1 MSLKEDKKSDLS
13 SQMTRTIKRVRI
25 TAKMRADIFMRH
37 FGICHLCSLKVVPG
51 QDWDVSH
58 EIPLECGGAD
68 DESNWL
74 VAHRKC
80 HRVHTATVDVPKI
93 AKVKRIH
100 QAHVGAKLASKSP
113 LPGGKRSKWKRKM
126 NGTVVLRDGHE

>member
-1 MSLKEDKKSDLS
+1 M
-13 SQMTRTIKRVRI
+13 KRKRI
-25 TAKMRADIFMRH
+25 TAKMRVEIFTRH
-37 FGICHLCSLKVVPG
+37 MGVCHLCSLKVVPG
-51 QDWDVSH
+51 EDWDVSH

-80 HRVHTATVDVPKI
+80 HRVHTSTVDMPKI

-100 QAHVGAKLASKSP
+100 QRHIGAELKSKNP
-113 LPGGKRSKWKRKM
+113 MPGGRHSKWKKRM
-126 NGTVVLRDGHE
+126 DGTVVRRES

>member
-1 MSLKEDKKSDLS
+1 
-13 SQMTRTIKRVRI
+13 
-25 TAKMRADIFMRH
+25 MRADIFMRH

-68 DESNWL
+68 DASNWL

-100 QAHVGAKLASKSP
+100 QRHVGATKSKNP
-113 LPGGKRSKWKRKM
+113 MQGGRHSLWKKKM
-126 NGTVVLRDGHE
+126 DGSVVLRKPNG